1 MIKTSFI
8 EQEMKLYACLENF
21 IQKQSLD
28 RMLSQENDRLL
39 LHKITRYIKGLVDH
53 NVSKRDIKFV
63 IVQSGAEDRLKQIEF
78 QNKADKIRKWLLVH
92 RKYYTLT
99 VILKI
104 FKGK

>member
-1 MIKTSFI
+1 
-8 EQEMKLYACLENF
+8 MKLYACLENF

-63 IVQSGAEDRLKQIEF
+63 LAYLQLFLLFKLAVSGTRKKVF
-78 QNKADKIRKWLLVH
+78 QFPAF
-92 RKYYTLT
+92 
-99 VILKI
+99 I
-104 FKGK
+104 FGQC